1 MSELRL
7 NINEASRRWEF
18 AGYVDEC
25 DIENL
30 ERHPNGDMIV
40 NLFGRQKPSEC
51 LFALSLLFQALEELS
66 ALEPVTDD

>member
-7 NINEASRRWEF
+7 NINETDRRWEF
-18 AGYVDEC
+18 AGYVDED

-40 NLFGRQKPSEC
+40 NLFGRKKPSEC
-51 LFALSLLFQALEELS
+51 LFAWSLLFQALEELS